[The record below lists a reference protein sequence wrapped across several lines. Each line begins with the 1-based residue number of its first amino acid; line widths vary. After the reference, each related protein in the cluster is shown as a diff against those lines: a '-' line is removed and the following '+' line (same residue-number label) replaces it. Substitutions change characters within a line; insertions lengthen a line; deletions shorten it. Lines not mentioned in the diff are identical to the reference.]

1 MKTHSSR
8 TILMRVRAQPSQ
20 QPQTIDTGRPGTFG
34 ADGWGAKASAILL
47 QVGLTALAEGGGVE
61 CS

>member
-1 MKTHSSR
+1 MKTSSSR

-20 QPQTIDTGRPGTFG
+20 QPQTADTVAPGTFG

-47 QVGLTALAEGGGVE
+47 QVVLTAEGGGVE
-61 CS
+61 CC